1 MDSHGY
7 LRLCVLDIHMDI
19 SFGYIRIFYLDM
31 HEYEWIYLDIF
42 FGYTYGYDVWIYCM
56 DSQG

>member
-1 MDSHGY
+1 
-7 LRLCVLDIHMDI
+7 MDI
-19 SFGYIRIFYLDM
+19 SFGYKKIFCLDM
-31 HEYEWIYLDIF
+31 HEYEWIYLDIL

>member
-1 MDSHGY
+1 
-7 LRLCVLDIHMDI
+7 MDI
-19 SFGYIRIFYLDM
+19 SFGYIRIFCLDM